1 MKQTKFGKLYALIV
15 AVLAMCMVFALTA
28 CGDKEEGSGSKT
40 FKVNTSTGVVDVGK
54 NITLMASGNGND
66 AVMWTSS
73 NEGVATVKLASA
85 AVTTAARVTGV
96 SVGTA
101 TITAT
106 AGGKTV
112 TVLITV
118 TYPETITIT
127 KDGTQVPASIQL
139 SQNGTVQLAAIST
152 KGHNIAWESSSDLIA
167 TVSSTGLV
175 TAKASSGTAVISAKC
190 GGADNTSGDIKASVT
205 VTIGSGVDAAYTVE
219 RTSLTGGEGEAN
231 EHPGK
236 WMYWNEYD
244 NVTTAAYSEGT
255 VTLDFNNN
263 GANWYNLQL
272 FYTPRADEGLT
283 AGQLYKVEFDANLEY
298 HAGFEA
304 ANGHVTVN
312 GNQIVLTAGNGHYT
326 AYYFHNKTAF
336 LMGFGWEN
344 GNPPKDLID
353 VTDATVKISNVTWT
367 PHTQQ
372 TLGAP
377 SFSIA
382 NNEITINDVNP
393 AGTVKQYVLTLYDG
407 ETPVGSTVV
416 KNGQKIDVTRI
427 TTNGTFQGKLKA
439 IGTSVAYLDSP
450 EATSANSTVV
460 VENEEI
466 SYALDV
472 NTGVVS
478 AGTWGYWTS
487 SWVVFSGN
495 YTNGVVTATF
505 SNNAG
510 NWYDTQLKYK
520 SLHAT
525 GDTYK
530 LTITIT
536 VDAENIGE
544 GKVSIGAGGY
554 DPNNYHYNQVHNLHV
569 GENII
574 EVDVEEGAANTLQ
587 ITFGVAGENNAQCIQ
602 AGTITVSVMEG

>member
-1 MKQTKFGKLYALIV
+1 MKQTKFGKLYALIL

-28 CGDKEEGSGSKT
+28 CGDDDGGGSSS
-40 FKVNTSTGVVDVGK
+40 FKITASTSVVDVGK
-54 NITLMASGNGND
+54 NITLFASGNGNN
-66 AVMWTSS
+66 AVTWTSS
-73 NEGVATVKLASA
+73 NESVATVSLASA
-85 AVTTAARVTGV
+85 AVTTAARVKGV

-106 AGGKTV
+106 AGEKTV
-112 TVLITV
+112 TVTITV

-127 KDGTQVPASIQL
+127 KDGTTVPASIQM

-152 KGHNIAWESSSDLIA
+152 KEHDITWESSSDLIA

-175 TAKASSGTAVISAKC
+175 TAVASSGTAVITAKC
-190 GGADNTSGDIKASVT
+190 GGADNTNGDIKASVT

-219 RTSLTGGEGEAN
+219 QTDGEADAN

-236 WMYWNEYD
+236 WMYWNEYP
-244 NVTTAAYSEGT
+244 NVTAATYSEGT

-336 LMGFGWEN
+336 LMGFGWEQ

-377 SFSIA
+377 TFSIA
-382 NNEITINDVNP
+382 DNVITINDVNA

-439 IGTSVAYLDSP
+439 IGTSVAYLNSP

-460 VENEEI
+460 VENEDI
-466 SYALDV
+466 SYALEV

-487 SWVVFSGN
+487 SWVNFSGN

-505 SNNAG
+505 DNNTG
-510 NWYDTQLKYK
+510 NWYDTQIKYK
-520 SLHAT
+520 SLHAV

-530 LTITIT
+530 LIITIT

-544 GKVSIGAGGY
+544 GRVSIGAGGY
-554 DPNNYHYNQVHNLHV
+554 DTYNYHYNQVHNLHV
-569 GENII
+569 GENRI

-587 ITFGVAGENNAQCIQ
+587 ITFGVNGENKQQCIQ
-602 AGTITVSVMEG
+602 SGTITVSVVES